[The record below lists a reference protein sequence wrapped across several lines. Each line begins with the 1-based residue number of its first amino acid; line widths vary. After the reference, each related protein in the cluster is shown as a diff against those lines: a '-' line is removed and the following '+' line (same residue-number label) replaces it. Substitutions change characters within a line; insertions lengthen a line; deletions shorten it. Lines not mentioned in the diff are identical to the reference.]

1 MSLLNVSIG
10 GWIQYVVTEYVN
22 SGWIQYVVTEYIN
35 RRLDTVC
42 RY

>member
-1 MSLLNVSIG
+1 MSLLNRSIAAGYSMSLLNVSVG
-10 GWIQYVVTEYVN
+10 GWIQYVVTECV
-22 SGWIQYVVTEYIN
+22 S